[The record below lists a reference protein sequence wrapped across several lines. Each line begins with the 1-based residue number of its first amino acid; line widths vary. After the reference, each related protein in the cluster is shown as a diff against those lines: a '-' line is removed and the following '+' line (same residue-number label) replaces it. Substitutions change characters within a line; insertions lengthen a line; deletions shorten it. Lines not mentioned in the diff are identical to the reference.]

1 MPDTTI
7 IKNISLKS
15 QNIIIMSKYSIEAFI
30 NETKENPQQ
39 RDYFELET
47 KHLLEI
53 NLNNQAV
60 WTKRG
65 SMVSYVGNIN
75 FERQGMLSGGIGNLL
90 KKAISGEGAKLMKAE
105 GTGKLYVADS
115 GKKVRILYLNNESV
129 CVNGND
135 VLAHE
140 QSVKSDITM
149 LKSVAGM
156 LAGGL
161 FQVKLSGTGH
171 IAITTHGDPLTLLV
185 TPDTPVFTD
194 PNATVA
200 WSGNLSPEL
209 KTNVSFKS
217 LIGRGS
223 GEEFQ
228 MKFSGH
234 GWVLIQPYEEV
245 YYMEK

>member
-1 MPDTTI
+1 
-7 IKNISLKS
+7 
-15 QNIIIMSKYSIEAFI
+15 MSKYSIEAFV
-30 NETKENPQQ
+30 NETKENPQE
-39 RDYFELET
+39 RDYFELE
-47 KHLLEI
+47 KPQLLEI
-53 NLNNQAV
+53 NLNSQSV
-60 WTKRG
+60 WTKAG
-65 SMVSYVGNIN
+65 SMVGYIGNIK
-75 FERQGMLSGGIGNLL
+75 FEKQGMLSGGIGNLL
-90 KKAISGEGAKLMKAE
+90 KKAISGEGARLMKAE
-105 GTGKLYVADS
+105 GTGKLYVADA
-115 GKKVRILYLNNESV
+115 GKKVRILYLNDESV

-140 QSVKSDITM
+140 QSIKNDIKM

-156 LAGGL
+156 MSGGL

-185 TPDTPVFTD
+185 TPDAPVFTD

-228 MKFSGH
+228 MKFSGS

-245 YYMEK
+245 YTIEK

>member
-1 MPDTTI
+1 
-7 IKNISLKS
+7 
-15 QNIIIMSKYSIEAFI
+15 MSKYSLEAFV
-30 NETKENPQQ
+30 NETRENPQQ

-47 KHLLEI
+47 PHLLEI

-65 SMVSYVGNIN
+65 SMVGYVGGIN
-75 FERQGMLSGGIGNLL
+75 FERQGMLAGGIGNLL
-90 KKAISGEGAKLMKAE
+90 KKAISGEGTKLMKAE
-105 GTGKLYVADS
+105 GSGKLYVADS

-149 LKSVAGM
+149 LKSIAGM
-156 LAGGL
+156 MAGGL

-171 IAITTHGDPLTLLV
+171 IAITTHGEPLTLMV
-185 TPDTPVFTD
+185 TPDNPVFTD

-200 WSGNLSPEL
+200 WSGNLSPDL

-228 MKFSGH
+228 MKFSGN

-245 YYMEK
+245 YFTEK

>member
-1 MPDTTI
+1 
-7 IKNISLKS
+7 
-15 QNIIIMSKYSIEAFI
+15 MSKYLLEAFV

-47 KHLLEI
+47 PHMLEI

-65 SMVSYVGNIN
+65 SMVAYVGGIN
-75 FERQGMLSGGIGNLL
+75 FERQGMLAGGIGNLL

-105 GTGKLYVADS
+105 GSGKLYVADA
-115 GKKVRILYLNNESV
+115 GKKVRILYLDNEAV

-156 LAGGL
+156 MAGGL

-171 IAITTHGDPLTLLV
+171 IAITTHGEPLTLLV
-185 TPDTPVFTD
+185 TPDNPVFTD

-200 WSGNLSPEL
+200 WSGNLSPDL
-209 KTNVSFKS
+209 KTNVSLKS

-228 MKFSGH
+228 MKFSGN

-245 YYMEK
+245 YFTEK

>member
-1 MPDTTI
+1 
-7 IKNISLKS
+7 
-15 QNIIIMSKYSIEAFI
+15 MSKYSIEAFV
-30 NETKENPQQ
+30 NETKENPQE
-39 RDYFELET
+39 RDYFELE
-47 KHLLEI
+47 KPQLLEI
-53 NLNNQAV
+53 NLNNQSV
-60 WTKRG
+60 WTKIG
-65 SMVSYVGNIN
+65 SMVGYIGNIK
-75 FERQGMLSGGIGNLL
+75 FEKQGMLSGGLGNLL
-90 KKAISGEGAKLMKAE
+90 KKAISGEGARLMKAE

-115 GKKVRILYLNNESV
+115 GKKVRILHLNNESV

-140 QSVKSDITM
+140 QSIKNDITM

-156 LAGGL
+156 MSGGL

-185 TPDTPVFTD
+185 TPENPVFTD

-223 GEEFQ
+223 VKNFR
-228 MKFSGH
+228 
-234 GWVLIQPYEEV
+234 
-245 YYMEK
+245 